1 MFFHTLIS
9 LPLTFFTLAT
19 LLVVSSAS
27 VLPRQSQ
34 CISYGI
40 NYQDGGSYT
49 VDTSSTANFTV
60 VSQFCG
66 CQTDYAIVELVDPS
80 GNAIYC
86 SMVPTT
92 PDDTDETS
100 SCPITNNEIT
110 SGQWLIL
117 VYGNNGDG
125 VSEIL
130 SHEPEMLLTG
140 LCGRLRLKAS
150 ELYRSLLRLTRQ

>member
-1 MFFHTLIS
+1 MFSRTPLS
-9 LPLTFFTLAT
+9 LSFTLFA
-19 LLVVSSAS
+19 LAALFVRSSAS

-92 PDDTDETS
+92 PDDTNETS
-100 SCPITNNEIT
+100 TCPITDNEIT

-125 VSEIL
+125 VSDLL
-130 SHEPEMLLTG
+130 SPEPQI
-140 LCGRLRLKAS
+140 C
-150 ELYRSLLRLTRQ
+150 